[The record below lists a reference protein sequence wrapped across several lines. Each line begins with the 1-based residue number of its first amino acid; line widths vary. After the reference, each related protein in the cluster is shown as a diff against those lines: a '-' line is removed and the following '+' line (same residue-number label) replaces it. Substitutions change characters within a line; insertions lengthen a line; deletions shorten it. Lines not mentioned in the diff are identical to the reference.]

1 MPNSI
6 ANNRS
11 NRQTFGLKRL
21 AIIIST
27 TITAGLIST
36 SAFADTLIHCA
47 RLIDGQSDTIS
58 MDQTV
63 RVNNNKIMAVEA
75 GMIKGTAADTVI
87 NLGDVTCMPGLIDG
101 HVHITS
107 ELSPTR
113 YVDRFRLD
121 PQDQILAALPYAE
134 RTLMAGFTTVRD
146 LGSSNNLSI
155 SLRNAINKG
164 YVTGPRIYTAGK
176 SLATTGGHADPT
188 NGTNSSLRGDPG
200 PKDGVVNSVA
210 DARKAVRQ
218 RYKEG
223 ADLIKITAT
232 GGVLSQAS
240 NGQNAQ
246 FSTEELDAIMLI
258 AKDYNFKVAAHAHGT
273 EGMLRAVRA
282 GIDSIEH
289 GTYMNKEVMR
299 EMKKHNTAY
308 VPTIIAGKFVAEKAE
323 IDGYFSELVR
333 PKARAIG
340 PLIQNT
346 FAEAYKYGV
355 RIVFG
360 TDTGVSAHGD
370 NWKEFTYM
378 VEAGMP
384 ALEAIQS
391 ANLPGAVLLGVEEK
405 IGTIEPNKLAD
416 IVAVAGNPLED
427 INAMGKMVFVMK
439 DGMVYKK
446 P

>member
-1 MPNSI
+1 MRSPLLKEKNLNTKKIFLLITGVIASSAI
-6 ANNRS
+6 AN
-11 NRQTFGLKRL
+11 TLY
-21 AIIIST
+21 
-27 TITAGLIST
+27 
-36 SAFADTLIHCA
+36 ADTLIQCQ
-47 RLIDGQSDTIS
+47 RLIDGKSNSTFESKTIRVAGNKITAIENGMIGGTKDDTIIRL
-58 MDQTV
+58 D
-63 RVNNNKIMAVEA
+63 
-75 GMIKGTAADTVI
+75 
-87 NLGDVTCMPGLIDG
+87 DVTCMPGLIDG

-107 ELSPTR
+107 ELNPSR
-113 YVDRFRLD
+113 ASEKFKLD

-146 LGSSNNLSI
+146 LGSANNMSI

-188 NGTNSSLRGDPG
+188 NGRSSALRGDPG
-200 PKDGVVNSVA
+200 PKDGVINSAA

-240 NGQNAQ
+240 SGQNAQ
-246 FSTEELDAIMLI
+246 FTTEELSEIIKI

-299 EMKKHNTAY
+299 AMKKHNTAY

-323 IDGYFSELVR
+323 TDGYFSELVR
-333 PKARAIG
+333 PKAQAIG

-346 FAEAYKYGV
+346 FSEAYKYGV

-391 ANLPGAVLLGVEEK
+391 ANLVGAELLGVEDK
-405 IGTIEPNKLAD
+405 IGSIEVNKLAD
-416 IVAVAGNPLED
+416 IVAVAGNPVED
-427 INAMGKMVFVMK
+427 IQNMGKVAFVMK
-439 DGMVYKK
+439 DGKIYKR